1 MSVCLAGQ
9 VFGKHVSRW
18 IETSQAA
25 LCLRCQQI
33 EASGLAT
40 AMLADRTDEG
50 QALGQFHDTTITHS
64 RLHAR
69 VGAFAACKGVIP
81 CSMLAQ
87 TGLDHM
93 GLLFTLLIQSNAF
106 SRRRKHSAPLVDASI
121 SSGQGSGAGVTL
133 CFS

>member
-1 MSVCLAGQ
+1 MVCLAGQ

-50 QALGQFHDTTITHS
+50 QPLCPFCDTNITHV
-64 RLHAR
+64 RLCATVEAEPTAR
-69 VGAFAACKGVIP
+69 V
-81 CSMLAQ
+81 
-87 TGLDHM
+87 
-93 GLLFTLLIQSNAF
+93 
-106 SRRRKHSAPLVDASI
+106 
-121 SSGQGSGAGVTL
+121 
-133 CFS
+133 